1 MNDQIKSTK
10 RNYLM
15 EDVLRNRKGKAN
27 YKYFSPIQNS
37 RTKLHKGNILI
48 NKLYIKELSKLSD
61 RPILVNKT
69 KIKTNIQ
76 KQQYLSKD
84 KINKNYV
91 NSTSMID
98 NSDNSYN
105 DKNNF
110 IKSVDRNNKNF
121 IIFKE
126 CPKKI
131 SDYILKNNNKK
142 KVYQLTYCNENDLN
156 YEKFINERIYKT
168 NYNSNRDYN
177 PQLMKKKK
185 KIFNLNTYDEQY
197 YLTND
202 IYNITNAN
210 TNDNY
215 KYKFNNTFS
224 KNIKK
229 LKKDYSMKNL
239 CVNNQNKDQLK
250 VLKIQSIWRGY
261 LIRKILLKS
270 LNNLYN
276 IMKLINSLY
285 AIFYNN
291 YKPIFKLFLY
301 SLLKKNKDIEKLK
314 SINVNIN
321 SKTNIRPYTYYK
333 ENKNIISNINNNLNN
348 KKTIKDK
355 ISLKNKISEIDKKNI
370 NVFLPGDK
378 QTNQTNQLAK
388 KNFIYKRKKNSIKN
402 SPLLTKNNFNLNKN
416 NANNRENNNLK
427 IKGKANNYDE
437 FKNVNYKNKSKIEIN
452 NIVNYII
459 KKNIL
464 LYSPLF
470 LYRLRIIQKMKL
482 VEYRYKCLFNI
493 IKIKE
498 KLILYTY
505 FHKYRNIVSFLTAN
519 NMLFEKQSK
528 ENSSLP
534 NNAKNKLVKDNKNNN
549 YKLGKKYYLN
559 NNKQNINN
567 NNLNIYCNNF
577 TNENILGNNINNNEN
592 TLNNK
597 SNIKIKENYINKNIS
612 LKKNNANI
620 IMNKKYEILN
630 TIIYRKESKI
640 NNIFLNKAF
649 NKWKNIIQ
657 NIIVLPKLRNDGYN
671 KCKPTKLVLNDN
683 KISVISKKKSIKV
696 RKIKSERSNN
706 FSKAKSINSGKLS
719 LNSFES
725 DNINVRKMKV
735 QKIKIFNDSKNIKNS
750 LTKEFEPKNK
760 NSIFIDNSQF
770 IQKIANISR
779 KITDKNNIFKS
790 FIFWK
795 KKTKEIN

>member
-69 KIKTNIQ
+69 KIKANIQ
-76 KQQYLSKD
+76 KEQYLSKD
-84 KINKNYV
+84 RINKNLV

-142 KVYQLTYCNENDLN
+142 KVYQLTYFNENDLN
-156 YEKFINERIYKT
+156 YDKFINERIYKT

-197 YLTND
+197 YLKND
-202 IYNITNAN
+202 IYNITNTN

-229 LKKDYSMKNL
+229 LKQDYSMKNL

-321 SKTNIRPYTYYK
+321 SKTNIRPYRYYK
-333 ENKNIISNINNNLNN
+333 EKRNIINNINNNLNN
-348 KKTIKDK
+348 KKTIKNK
-355 ISLKNKISEIDKKNI
+355 ISLNNKISVIDKKNI

-378 QTNQTNQLAK
+378 QTNQTNQLAN
-388 KNFIYKRKKNSIKN
+388 KNFIYQRKKNSIKN

-427 IKGKANNYDE
+427 IKVKDNNCDE
-437 FKNVNYKNKSKIEIN
+437 FKNINYKNKSKIEIN
-452 NIVNYII
+452 NIINYII

-498 KLILYTY
+498 KVILYIY
-505 FHKYRNIVSFLTAN
+505 FNKYRNITSFLTTD
-519 NMLFEKQSK
+519 NMLLEKQSK

-534 NNAKNKLVKDNKNNN
+534 NNAKNKLVKNNKNNN

-592 TLNNK
+592 ILNNK
-597 SNIKIKENYINKNIS
+597 SNIKIKENYINKIIS
-612 LKKNNANI
+612 LKKNNENI

-640 NNIFLNKAF
+640 NNLFLNKAF

-657 NIIVLPKLRNDGYN
+657 NVYVLPKLRNDGYN
-671 KCKPTKLVLNDN
+671 KCKPIKLVFNDN
-683 KISVISKKKSIKV
+683 KISVISKKKCIKV

-779 KITDKNNIFKS
+779 KITDKNNIFKY